1 MFNIY
6 KMKLREIGII
16 IGYVIV
22 IFGFFYV
29 LGLAINTK
37 NLVENFENK
46 DDRVSP
52 DRLAEMMEDLNT
64 TLKDDLN
71 IGKNRASYQ
80 DALSQIHEHINLNML
95 QTMANTKGALPEDDE
110 MDRVLKLRQYRDVAG
125 EMEDFLDGVRD

>member
-1 MFNIY
+1 
-6 KMKLREIGII
+6 MKLREIGII

-29 LGLAINTK
+29 LGLAINTE

>member
-1 MFNIY
+1 
-6 KMKLREIGII
+6 MKLREIGII

-22 IFGFFYV
+22 ILGFFYV
-29 LGLAINTK
+29 LGLGVNTK

-46 DDRVSP
+46 DETVSP

-64 TLKDDLN
+64 SLKDDLN

-125 EMEDFLDGVRD
+125 EMEGFLDGVRD

>member
-1 MFNIY
+1 
-6 KMKLREIGII
+6 MKLREIGII

-22 IFGFFYV
+22 ILGFFYV

-37 NLVENFENK
+37 NLVENFES
-46 DDRVSP
+46 REESVTP
-52 DRLAEMMEDLNT
+52 DRLAELMEDLNT
-64 TLKDDLN
+64 SLKDDLN

-125 EMEDFLDGVRD
+125 EMEGFLDGVRD

>member
-1 MFNIY
+1 
-6 KMKLREIGII
+6 MKLREIGII

-22 IFGFFYV
+22 ILGFFYV
-29 LGLAINTK
+29 LGLGINTK

-46 DDRVSP
+46 DDSVSP

-64 TLKDDLN
+64 SLKDDLN

-80 DALSQIHEHINLNML
+80 DALSQIHEHVNLSML

>member
-6 KMKLREIGII
+6 KMKLREIGIV
-16 IGYVIV
+16 IGYIIV

-37 NLVENFENK
+37 NLVENFENR
-46 DDRVSP
+46 DDSVSP

-64 TLKDDLN
+64 SLKDDLN

-80 DALSQIHEHINLNML
+80 DALSQIHEHINLNIL
-95 QTMANTKGALPEDDE
+95 QTMANTKGALPEDED
-110 MDRVLKLRQYRDVAG
+110 MDRVLKLRKYRDATS

>member
-1 MFNIY
+1 
-6 KMKLREIGII
+6 MKFSEIGII

-22 IFGFFYV
+22 ILGFFYV
-29 LGLAINTK
+29 LGLAVNTK
-37 NLVENFENK
+37 NLVENFESRE
-46 DDRVSP
+46 DSVTP
-52 DRLAEMMEDLNT
+52 DRLAELMEDLNT
-64 TLKDDLN
+64 SLKDDLN

>member
-1 MFNIY
+1 
-6 KMKLREIGII
+6 MKLRDIGII
-16 IGYVIV
+16 IGYIIV

-37 NLVENFENK
+37 NLVENFENR
-46 DDRVSP
+46 DDGISP

-64 TLKDDLN
+64 SLKDDLN

-95 QTMANTKGALPEDDE
+95 QTMANTKAALPEDDE
-110 MDRVLKLRQYRDVAG
+110 MDHVLKLRQYRDVAG
-125 EMEDFLDGVRD
+125 EMEEFLDGVRD

>member
-37 NLVENFENK
+37 NLVENFES
-46 DDRVSP
+46 REESVTP
-52 DRLAEMMEDLNT
+52 DRLAELMEDLNT
-64 TLKDDLN
+64 SLKDDLN

-125 EMEDFLDGVRD
+125 EMEEFLDGVRD

>member
-22 IFGFFYV
+22 ILGFFYV

-46 DDRVSP
+46 DDTLHP

-64 TLKDDLN
+64 SLKDDLN

-95 QTMANTKGALPEDDE
+95 QTMSNTKGALPEDDE

>member
-1 MFNIY
+1 
-6 KMKLREIGII
+6 MKLREIGII

-22 IFGFFYV
+22 ILGFFYV
-29 LGLAINTK
+29 LGLGVNTK

-46 DDRVSP
+46 DDSVSP

-64 TLKDDLN
+64 SLKDDLN

-80 DALSQIHEHINLNML
+80 DALSQIHEHVNLSML

>member
-1 MFNIY
+1 
-6 KMKLREIGII
+6 MKLREIGII

-22 IFGFFYV
+22 ILGFFYV

-46 DDRVSP
+46 DDTLHP

-64 TLKDDLN
+64 SLKDDLN

-95 QTMANTKGALPEDDE
+95 QTMSNTKGALPEDDE

>member
-1 MFNIY
+1 
-6 KMKLREIGII
+6 MKLREIGII

-37 NLVENFENK
+37 NLVENFES
-46 DDRVSP
+46 REESVTP
-52 DRLAEMMEDLNT
+52 DRLAELMEDLNT
-64 TLKDDLN
+64 SLKDDLN

-125 EMEDFLDGVRD
+125 EMEEFLDGVRD

>member
-1 MFNIY
+1 
-6 KMKLREIGII
+6 MKLREIGII

-22 IFGFFYV
+22 ILGFFYV

-37 NLVENFENK
+37 KLVENFENK
-46 DDRVSP
+46 DDTLHP

-64 TLKDDLN
+64 SLKDDLN

-95 QTMANTKGALPEDDE
+95 QTMSNTKGALPEDDE

>member
-1 MFNIY
+1 
-6 KMKLREIGII
+6 MKLREIGII